1 MLTTSVEMESQFLI
15 NPVSYKVMTTVMNL
29 KVISILNMIK
39 MVKSALGQPNKFAGK
54 NFNYTQNIVIIMK
67 LGT

>member
-1 MLTTSVEMESQFLI
+1 MI
-15 NPVSYKVMTTVMNL
+15 TVMKL

-54 NFNYTQNIVIIMK
+54 NFNYTQNIVIMKK